1 MKHRPPLPNSA
12 LALFGTFWVISSC
25 LIPPRPSGCRT
36 RTTRMSNRFR
46 IGLGL
51 TPTPLPRPG
60 TPRFWMASTR
70 ISRDAASAAGH
81 AIPAWPVPRVLP
93 WLKKQ
98 LVDWLPALPLI
109 LLALAL
115 LIVPT
120 VMVVAQSLRD
130 DTGSWTLQAWAETL
144 MRASWLSLLNVG
156 ANFSGIGLAF
166 GFIASLGTY
175 GMVTLLLQGAGIAFA
190 PPSPASFLGL
200 VIGYVYT
207 NVPLFVLLTLPAMG
221 VVQRD
226 SMEAAAV
233 LGASGLEFWR
243 FIGLPVLA
251 PFFAAGWL
259 LIFTWSIGIY
269 GLAYALAG
277 NAATSQLRLMT
288 LQIGVSLNSA
298 ASSQERAAVMATLLL
313 LIATVSLVAYRLVV
327 RKAVQWVD

>member
-1 MKHRPPLPNSA
+1 
-12 LALFGTFWVISSC
+12 
-25 LIPPRPSGCRT
+25 
-36 RTTRMSNRFR
+36 
-46 IGLGL
+46 
-51 TPTPLPRPG
+51 
-60 TPRFWMASTR
+60 MASTR

-93 WLKKQ
+93 LLKKQ

-130 DTGSWTLQAWAETL
+130 DTGAWTLRVWAETLQRRGDQRAIVTSLGLGVVCATVSILVGAPVAWFLARATTL

-175 GMVTLLLQGAGIAFA
+175 GMVTLLLQGAGIAFV
-190 PPSPASFLGL
+190 PPSPASFVGL
-200 VIGYVYT
+200 AIGYVYT

-233 LGASGLEFWR
+233 LGASGVEFWR

-251 PFFAAGWL
+251 PFLAAGWL

-313 LIATVSLVAYRLVV
+313 LIATVSLIAYRLAV

>member
-1 MKHRPPLPNSA
+1 
-12 LALFGTFWVISSC
+12 
-25 LIPPRPSGCRT
+25 
-36 RTTRMSNRFR
+36 
-46 IGLGL
+46 
-51 TPTPLPRPG
+51 
-60 TPRFWMASTR
+60 MASTR
-70 ISRDAASAAGH
+70 ISRDAVSAAGH

-130 DTGSWTLQAWAETL
+130 DTGAWTLRVWAETL
-144 MRASWLSLLNVG
+144 QRRGDQRAIVTSLALGVVCATVSILVGAPVAWFLARATTMMRASWLSLLNVG

-175 GMVTLLLQGAGIAFA
+175 GMVTLLLQGAGIAIA
-190 PPSPASFLGL
+190 PPSPASFVGL
-200 VIGYVYT
+200 AIGYVYT

-251 PFFAAGWL
+251 PFLAAGWL

-313 LIATVSLVAYRLVV
+313 LIATVSLVAYRLAV

>member
-1 MKHRPPLPNSA
+1 MS
-12 LALFGTFWVISSC
+12 WV
-25 LIPPRPSGCRT
+25 
-36 RTTRMSNRFR
+36 
-46 IGLGL
+46 
-51 TPTPLPRPG
+51 
-60 TPRFWMASTR
+60 
-70 ISRDAASAAGH
+70 ASADLGRSTSRAGH
-81 AIPAWPVPRVLP
+81 ATRAWPAPRVLT
-93 WLKKQ
+93 WLAKQ
-98 LVDWLPALPLI
+98 VIDWLPALPLI

-120 VMVVAQSLRD
+120 VMVVIQSLRD
-130 DTGSWTLQAWAETL
+130 DTGTWTLHVWTETL
-144 MRASWLSLLNVG
+144 QRRGDQRAIATSFGLGVVCATISMLVGAPVAWFLARATTAMRASWLSLLNVG

-166 GFIASLGTY
+166 GFTASLGTY
-175 GMVTLLLQGAGIAFA
+175 GMVTLLLQGAGIAFT

-200 VIGYVYT
+200 AIGYVYL

-221 VVQRD
+221 IVQRD
-226 SMEAAAV
+226 SMEAASV
-233 LGASGLEFWR
+233 LGASRLEFWR

-288 LQIGVSLNSA
+288 LQIGVALNSA

-313 LIATVSLVAYRLVV
+313 LIATVSLMVYRLAV
-327 RKAVQWVD
+327 RKAVQWLD

>member
-1 MKHRPPLPNSA
+1 MWTSWVASA
-12 LALFGTFWVISSC
+12 DLAGASS
-25 LIPPRPSGCRT
+25 SRT
-36 RTTRMSNRFR
+36 RYEARGATT
-46 IGLGL
+46 
-51 TPTPLPRPG
+51 
-60 TPRFWMASTR
+60 
-70 ISRDAASAAGH
+70 
-81 AIPAWPVPRVLP
+81 PRVLSR
-93 WLKKQ
+93 LTKQ
-98 LVDWLPALPLI
+98 LIDWLPALPLI
-109 LLALAL
+109 VLALAL

-120 VMVVAQSLRD
+120 MMVIVQSLRD
-130 DTGSWTLQAWAETL
+130 DSGAWTLGAWVDTL
-144 MRASWLSLLNVG
+144 GRHGDQRAIVTSLGLGVVCATVSILVGAPVAWFLARATTPARASWLSLLNVG

-166 GFIASLGTY
+166 GFTASLGTY
-175 GMVTLLLQGAGIAFA
+175 GSVTLLLQGAGIAFI

-200 VIGYVYT
+200 AIGYVYS
-207 NVPLFVLLTLPAMG
+207 NVPLFVLLTMPAMG
-221 VVQRD
+221 VVQGD

-233 LGASGLEFWR
+233 LGASRLEFWH

-251 PFFAAGWL
+251 PFLAAGWL

>member
-1 MKHRPPLPNSA
+1 
-12 LALFGTFWVISSC
+12 
-25 LIPPRPSGCRT
+25 
-36 RTTRMSNRFR
+36 
-46 IGLGL
+46 
-51 TPTPLPRPG
+51 
-60 TPRFWMASTR
+60 MASTR
-70 ISRDAASAAGH
+70 ISRGVVASTDH
-81 AIPAWPVPRVLP
+81 ADVAWSVPRVLP
-93 WLKKQ
+93 WLTRQ
-98 LVDWLPALPLI
+98 LGDWLPALPLI

-130 DTGSWTLQAWAETL
+130 ETGAWTLDVWAETL
-144 MRASWLSLLNVG
+144 ARRGDQRAIVTSLGLGVVCATVSILVGAPLAWFLARATTRMRASWLSLLNVG

-166 GFIASLGTY
+166 GFTASLGTY
-175 GMVTLLLQGAGIAFA
+175 GMVTLLLQEAGIALP

-200 VIGYVYT
+200 TIGYVYS

-233 LGASGLEFWR
+233 LGASGLDFWR
-243 FIGLPVLA
+243 FIGLPLLA
-251 PFFAAGWL
+251 PFLAAGWL

-298 ASSQERAAVMATLLL
+298 AGSQERAAVMATLLL
-313 LIATVSLVAYRLVV
+313 LIATLSLLAYRLAV
-327 RKAVQWVD
+327 RKALQWVD

>member
-1 MKHRPPLPNSA
+1 MS
-12 LALFGTFWVISSC
+12 WV
-25 LIPPRPSGCRT
+25 
-36 RTTRMSNRFR
+36 
-46 IGLGL
+46 
-51 TPTPLPRPG
+51 
-60 TPRFWMASTR
+60 
-70 ISRDAASAAGH
+70 ASADLGRSTSRAGH
-81 AIPAWPVPRVLP
+81 ATRAWPAPRVLT
-93 WLKKQ
+93 WLAKQ
-98 LVDWLPALPLI
+98 VIDWLPALPLI

-120 VMVVAQSLRD
+120 VMVVIQSLRD
-130 DTGSWTLQAWAETL
+130 DTGAWTLQVWTETL
-144 MRASWLSLLNVG
+144 QRRGDQRAIATSFGLGVVCATISMLVGAPVAWFLARATTAMRASWLSLLNVG

-166 GFIASLGTY
+166 GFTASLGTY
-175 GMVTLLLQGAGIAFA
+175 GMVTLLLQGAGIAFM

-200 VIGYVYT
+200 AIGYVYS

-226 SMEAAAV
+226 SMEAASV
-233 LGASGLEFWR
+233 LGASRLEFWR

-288 LQIGVSLNSA
+288 LQIGVALNSA

-313 LIATVSLVAYRLVV
+313 LIATVSLMVYRLAV
-327 RKAVQWVD
+327 RKAVQWLD

>member
-1 MKHRPPLPNSA
+1 
-12 LALFGTFWVISSC
+12 
-25 LIPPRPSGCRT
+25 
-36 RTTRMSNRFR
+36 
-46 IGLGL
+46 
-51 TPTPLPRPG
+51 
-60 TPRFWMASTR
+60 MASTLF
-70 ISRDAASAAGH
+70 SRFAESDTGH
-81 AIPAWPVPRVLP
+81 AYLGWPAPRVLP
-93 WLKKQ
+93 WLTSQ
-98 LVDWLPALPLI
+98 LIDWLPALPLI

-130 DTGSWTLQAWAETL
+130 GTGAWTAQVWAETLQRRGDQRAIVTSLGLGVVCATVSILVGAPVAWFLARATTL

-166 GFIASLGTY
+166 GFTASLGTY
-175 GMVTLLLQGAGIAFA
+175 GMVTLLLQEAGVVFT

-200 VIGYVYT
+200 AIGYVYS

-233 LGASGLEFWR
+233 LGASRLDFWR

-251 PFFAAGWL
+251 PFLAAGWL

-288 LQIGVSLNSA
+288 LQIGVALNSA

-313 LIATVSLVAYRLVV
+313 LIATLSLVAYRLAV
-327 RKAVQWVD
+327 RKAVQWID

>member
-1 MKHRPPLPNSA
+1 
-12 LALFGTFWVISSC
+12 
-25 LIPPRPSGCRT
+25 
-36 RTTRMSNRFR
+36 
-46 IGLGL
+46 
-51 TPTPLPRPG
+51 
-60 TPRFWMASTR
+60 MASTR
-70 ISRDAASAAGH
+70 IARDTAAGTDH
-81 AIPAWPVPRVLP
+81 ADMAWSVPRVLP
-93 WLKKQ
+93 WLARQ
-98 LVDWLPALPLI
+98 LGDWLPALPLI

-130 DTGSWTLQAWAETL
+130 ETGAWTLDVWAETL
-144 MRASWLSLLNVG
+144 MRRGDQRAIITSLGLGVVCATVSILVGAPLAWFLARATTRMRASWLSLLNVG

-166 GFIASLGTY
+166 GFTASLGTY
-175 GMVTLLLQGAGIAFA
+175 GMVTLLLQEAGVVFT

-200 VIGYVYT
+200 AIGYVYS

-243 FIGLPVLA
+243 FIGLPLLA
-251 PFFAAGWL
+251 PFLAAGWL

-298 ASSQERAAVMATLLL
+298 AGSQERAAVMATLLL
-313 LIATVSLVAYRLVV
+313 LIATLSLVAYRLAV
-327 RKAVQWVD
+327 RKAVQWVG

>member
-1 MKHRPPLPNSA
+1 
-12 LALFGTFWVISSC
+12 
-25 LIPPRPSGCRT
+25 
-36 RTTRMSNRFR
+36 
-46 IGLGL
+46 
-51 TPTPLPRPG
+51 
-60 TPRFWMASTR
+60 MASTR
-70 ISRDAASAAGH
+70 ISRDAAPATGH
-81 AIPAWPVPRVLP
+81 VDMAWPVARVLP
-93 WLKKQ
+93 WLTRQ
-98 LVDWLPALPLI
+98 LSDWLPALPLI

-130 DTGSWTLQAWAETL
+130 DTGAWTLRVWAETL
-144 MRASWLSLLNVG
+144 QRRGDQRAIATSLGLGVVCATVSILVGAPLSWFLARATTRMRASWLSLLNVG

-166 GFIASLGTY
+166 GFTASLGTY
-175 GMVTLLLQGAGIAFA
+175 GMVTLLLQEVGVDFT

-200 VIGYVYT
+200 AIGYVYA

-221 VVQRD
+221 VVQGD
-226 SMEAAAV
+226 TMEAAAV
-233 LGASGLEFWR
+233 LGASRLEFWR

-251 PFFAAGWL
+251 PFLAAGWL

-298 ASSQERAAVMATLLL
+298 AGSQERAAVMATLLL
-313 LIATVSLVAYRLVV
+313 LIATISLVAYRLAV

>member
-1 MKHRPPLPNSA
+1 
-12 LALFGTFWVISSC
+12 
-25 LIPPRPSGCRT
+25 
-36 RTTRMSNRFR
+36 
-46 IGLGL
+46 
-51 TPTPLPRPG
+51 
-60 TPRFWMASTR
+60 MASTR

-130 DTGSWTLQAWAETL
+130 DTGAWTLQVWAETLQRRGDQRAIVTSLGLGVVCATVSILVGAPVAWFLARATTL

-175 GMVTLLLQGAGIAFA
+175 GMVTLLLQGAGIAFT

-200 VIGYVYT
+200 AIGYVYT
-207 NVPLFVLLTLPAMG
+207 
-221 VVQRD
+221 
-226 SMEAAAV
+226 ECAALCA
-233 LGASGLEFWR
+233 AH
-243 FIGLPVLA
+243 
-251 PFFAAGWL
+251 AAGH
-259 LIFTWSIGIY
+259 GRRP
-269 GLAYALAG
+269 A
-277 NAATSQLRLMT
+277 
-288 LQIGVSLNSA
+288 
-298 ASSQERAAVMATLLL
+298 
-313 LIATVSLVAYRLVV
+313 
-327 RKAVQWVD
+327 

>member
-1 MKHRPPLPNSA
+1 
-12 LALFGTFWVISSC
+12 
-25 LIPPRPSGCRT
+25 
-36 RTTRMSNRFR
+36 
-46 IGLGL
+46 
-51 TPTPLPRPG
+51 
-60 TPRFWMASTR
+60 MASTR

-98 LVDWLPALPLI
+98 LIDWLPALPLI
-109 LLALAL
+109 LLAIAL

-120 VMVVAQSLRD
+120 VMVVTQSLRD
-130 DTGSWTLQAWAETL
+130 STGAWTLQVWAETLQRRGDQRAIVTSLGLGVVCATVSILFGAPVAWFLARATTL

-166 GFIASLGTY
+166 GFTASLGTY
-175 GMVTLLLQGAGIAFA
+175 GMVTLLLQEAGVVFT

-200 VIGYVYT
+200 AIGYVYS

-233 LGASGLEFWR
+233 LGASRLDFWR

-251 PFFAAGWL
+251 PFLAAGWL

-288 LQIGVSLNSA
+288 LQIGVALNSA
-298 ASSQERAAVMATLLL
+298 ASSQERAAVIATLLL
-313 LIATVSLVAYRLVV
+313 LIATLSLVAYRLAV
-327 RKAVQWVD
+327 RKAVQWID